1 MPNQNIQHLP
11 LRSLVLAD
19 TNVRHTRASDAA
31 AHELE
36 ASIATTGLIH
46 NLTVRPCANGSE
58 KSYAVISGGRRLE
71 ALQALAKKRR
81 GKITLSTLI
90 PCRVVDDDA
99 TVDEVLSLT
108 ENATRVDMHPIDQVT
123 AFRTLSE
130 RGLTTKAIANRFGLT
145 VRTVERRLRLAGI
158 APAILEAA
166 KLDQLSLD
174 HLEAFAT
181 TADQTRQL
189 ELWSR
194 MKNRADT
201 PAPSWIRTELKSR
214 VLSAATAVA
223 RFVGLKAYRRAGGKT
238 EVDLFGEDD
247 AENVQILDVPMLKR
261 LAFEKL
267 DAAAK
272 ALGPGWRWT
281 KTLLEADW
289 NATHAYGTLKG
300 EPIPPTTE
308 QNAELATVTRDL
320 AAIRKRL
327 ADDTETLAARD
338 RTALERQR
346 DDLSAR
352 AERLDAAMYSRQTFT
367 PEQKACSG
375 CLLTIDQ
382 HGELQVHQGLVK
394 PEDEYLV
401 PKPPPPP
408 EPPTE
413 PAPEPAPEP
422 ASTSAPPPPEADPGE
437 SRGEVAVPTEHEPPT
452 DTPPA
457 STSPAPAP
465 AATTDPP
472 AAPAASPEPYTPPR
486 GDTSPAA
493 RTAAATR
500 EVGLRPELANALR
513 LVRTTLVKA
522 HLAADF
528 TAAFDLLTYHLTML
542 LYVSRTKPG
551 LTTITASSSPDVP
564 EDLDRRAA
572 EAFEEHSP
580 GIDLLYDRTC
590 ETDHSW
596 INTPDDRKRF
606 EAFRALGRDAR
617 ERLFATAVAETLTPQ
632 LAFDPDARAETESV
646 IDSLAI
652 PFDRLYRPTANGF
665 WLRLPR
671 TDILAIAEQ
680 VLGPDWLE
688 AHAQDR
694 KDTLANAMAT
704 AFGPDAPPA
713 NAGVTDEARARALR
727 WTPPGFPPAAAAAA
741 PSATRA
747 ADVPD
752 WMND

>member
-1 MPNQNIQHLP
+1 MPNENIQHLP

-19 TNVRHTRASDAA
+19 TNVRSTPAPEDA

-36 ASIATTGLIH
+36 ASIAANGLIQ
-46 NLTVRPCANGSE
+46 NLTVRPRPNGNGTT
-58 KSYAVISGGRRLE
+58 YAVISGGRRLE
-71 ALQALAKKRR
+71 ALQALARKRR
-81 GKITLSTLI
+81 AKITLSTLI
-90 PCRVVDDDA
+90 PCRVIDDDA

-130 RGLTTKAIANRFGLT
+130 RRLTTKAIANRFGLT
-145 VRTVERRLRLAGI
+145 VRTVERRLRLAGV

-166 KLDQLSLD
+166 KLDQLSRD

-189 ELWSR
+189 ELWNR

-223 RFVGLKAYRRAGGKT
+223 RFVGLKVYKRAGGKT

-247 AENVQILDVPMLKR
+247 AENVQILDVPLLKH

-289 NATHAYGTLKG
+289 NATHAYGTIKG
-300 EPIPPTTE
+300 EPIPPTAE
-308 QNAELATVTRDL
+308 QNAALATVTTDL

-327 ADDTETLAARD
+327 DDDAGTLAARD
-338 RTALERQR
+338 RAALQR
-346 DDLSAR
+346 EHDDLAAR
-352 AERLDAAMYSRQTFT
+352 AERLDAAMYSGQTFT

-382 HGELQVHQGLVK
+382 RGELQVHQGLVK

-408 EPPTE
+408 EPP
-413 PAPEPAPEP
+413 PEPAPEP
-422 ASTSAPPPPEADPGE
+422 AAASTPPPAANDPVEGG
-437 SRGEVAVPTEHEPPT
+437 GEVPVDGEPPI
-452 DTPPA
+452 D
-457 STSPAPAP
+457 TSPAATPAP
-465 AATTDPP
+465 PAPTPTSEPPHRP
-472 AAPAASPEPYTPPR
+472 AAANPEPYTPPQ

-500 EVGLRPELANALR
+500 EVGLQPELAGALR

-528 TAAFDLLTYHLTML
+528 TTAFDLLTYHLTML
-542 LYVSRTKPG
+542 LYGSRLKLG
-551 LTTITASSSPDVP
+551 LTTISASSSPDVP
-564 EDLDRRAA
+564 EDLGREAA
-572 EAFEEHSP
+572 DAFEEHSP
-580 GIDLLYDRTC
+580 GIELLHDRTC
-590 ETDHSW
+590 EADRSW
-596 INTPDDRKRF
+596 INIPDDRKRF

-617 ERLFATAVAETLTPQ
+617 ERLLAVAVAETLTPQ

-646 IDSLAI
+646 IESLAI
-652 PFDRLYRPTANGF
+652 PFDRLYRPTPNGF

-680 VLGPDWLE
+680 VLGSDW
-688 AHAQDR
+688 AKVHAQDR
-694 KDTLANAMAT
+694 KNTLAAAMAA
-704 AFGPDAPPA
+704 AFGPDDPPA
-713 NAGVTDEARARALR
+713 GAGVADEARARALR
-727 WTPPGFPPAAAAAA
+727 WTPPGFLPAPPPAAATTTA
-741 PSATRA
+741 ATRA
-747 ADVPD
+747 PDAVPD

>member
-1 MPNQNIQHLP
+1 MPNENIQHLP

-19 TNVRHTRASDAA
+19 TNVRSTPAPEDAA
-31 AHELE
+31 RELE
-36 ASIATTGLIH
+36 ASIATAGLIH
-46 NLTVRPCANGSE
+46 NLTVRPCANGDGTT
-58 KSYAVISGGRRLE
+58 YAVISGGRRLE

-81 GKITLSTLI
+81 ARITLSTLI
-90 PCRVVDDDA
+90 PCRVVSDDA

-108 ENATRVDMHPIDQVT
+108 ENTTRVDMHPIDQVT

-145 VRTVERRLRLAGI
+145 VRTVERRLRLAGV

-189 ELWSR
+189 ELWNR

-201 PAPSWIRTELKSR
+201 PAPSWIRAELKSH

-223 RFVGLKAYRRAGGKT
+223 RFVGLKAYKRAGGKT

-247 AENVQILDVPMLKR
+247 AENVQILDVQLLKR

-289 NATHAYGTLKG
+289 NATHAYGTIKG
-300 EPIPPTTE
+300 EPIPPTAE

-320 AAIRKRL
+320 AAVRKRL
-327 ADDTETLAARD
+327 GEDAETLTARD

-346 DDLSAR
+346 DGLSSQ
-352 AERLDAAMYSRQTFT
+352 AERLDAAMYSRQTFS

-382 HGELQVHQGLVK
+382 RGELQVHQGLVK

-408 EPPTE
+408 EPAPD
-413 PAPEPAPEP
+413 PAPEPA
-422 ASTSAPPPPEADPGE
+422 AANTPPPAANDPGE
-437 SRGEVAVPTEHEPPT
+437 SGGEVAVPIDDEPPI

-457 STSPAPAP
+457 STPPPPSPSATMP
-465 AATTDPP
+465 AAN
-472 AAPAASPEPYTPPR
+472 PEPYRPPQA
-486 GDTSPAA
+486 DTSPGA
-493 RTAAATR
+493 RAAAATR
-500 EVGLRPELANALR
+500 EVGLRPELAGALR

-542 LYVSRTKPG
+542 LYGSRTKPG
-551 LTTITASSSPDVP
+551 LTTISASSTPDVP
-564 EDLDRRAA
+564 EDLDREAA
-572 EAFEEHSP
+572 EAFEEDSP
-580 GIDLLYDRTC
+580 GIELLHDRTC
-590 ETDHSW
+590 EADRSW
-596 INTPDDRKRF
+596 INIPDDRKRF

-617 ERLFATAVAETLTPQ
+617 ERLLAVAVAETLTPQ

-646 IDSLAI
+646 IESLAI
-652 PFDRLYRPTANGF
+652 PFSRLYRPTPKGF

-680 VLGPDWLE
+680 VLGSDWAR

-694 KDTLANAMAT
+694 KDTLGTAMAT
-704 AFGPDAPPA
+704 AFGPDDQPA
-713 NAGVTDEARARALR
+713 SSGVTDEARGRALR
-727 WTPPGFPPAAAAAA
+727 WTPPGFLPAAAPAT
-741 PSATRA
+741 PSATST
-747 ADVPD
+747 ADAIPD

>member
-1 MPNQNIQHLP
+1 MPNQDIQHLP

-19 TNVRHTRASDAA
+19 TNVRRTPTSDDAA
-31 AHELE
+31 QELE

-58 KSYAVISGGRRLE
+58 KIYAVISGGRRLE
-71 ALQALAKKRR
+71 ALQTLASKRR
-81 GKITLSTLI
+81 AKVTLSTLI
-90 PCRVVDDDA
+90 PCRVVTDDA
-99 TVDEVLSLT
+99 TVDEVLSLA
-108 ENATRVDMHPIDQVT
+108 ENTTRVDMHWIDQVT

-145 VRTVERRLRLAGI
+145 VRTVERRLRLAGV

-166 KLDQLSLD
+166 KLNQLSRD
-174 HLEAFAT
+174 HLEALAT

-201 PAPSWIRTELKSR
+201 PAPSWVRAELKSR
-214 VLSAATAVA
+214 TLSAATAVA
-223 RFVGLKAYRRAGGKT
+223 RFVGLKAYKRAGGKT

-247 AENVQILDVPMLKR
+247 AENVQILDVLLLKR

-281 KTLLEADW
+281 KTLLESDW
-289 NATHAYGTLKG
+289 NATHAYGTIQG
-300 EPIPPTTE
+300 DPVPPTAG

-327 ADDTETLAARD
+327 DDEAEVLKDRD
-338 RTALERQR
+338 RAALQQQH
-346 DDLSAR
+346 DDLSKQAD
-352 AERLDAAMYSRQTFT
+352 RLDAAMYSRRSFT

-382 HGELQVHQGLVK
+382 QGELQVHQGLVK

-408 EPPTE
+408 EPPPE
-413 PAPEPAPEP
+413 PTPEPAPEP
-422 ASTSAPPPPEADPGE
+422 ANTPPPPANDPGE
-437 SRGEVAVPTEHEPPT
+437 SGGEVAVQDNEPPS

-457 STSPAPAP
+457 STPPRPAPSAPTGAPPAP
-465 AATTDPP
+465 AANPDP
-472 AAPAASPEPYTPPR
+472 YRPPQ

-493 RTAAATR
+493 RATAATR
-500 EVGLRPELANALR
+500 EVGLRPELAGALR

-542 LYVSRTKPG
+542 LYGNRTKPG

-564 EDLDRRAA
+564 EDLDRDAA
-572 EAFEEHSP
+572 EAFEEDSP
-580 GIDLLYDRTC
+580 GVELLHERLCEGDR
-590 ETDHSW
+590 SW

-617 ERLFATAVAETLTPQ
+617 ERLFTIAVAETLTPQ
-632 LAFDPDARAETESV
+632 LAFDPDARAEAES
-646 IDSLAI
+646 IIESLAI
-652 PFDRLYRPTANGF
+652 PFNRLYRPTSKGF

-671 TDILAIAEQ
+671 TDVLAIAEQ
-680 VLGPDWLE
+680 VLGPDWTN
-688 AHAQDR
+688 AHSQDR
-694 KDTLANAMAT
+694 KDTLAKAMAA
-704 AFGPDAPPA
+704 AFGPDNPPA
-713 NAGVTDEARARALR
+713 SAGITDDARARALQ
-727 WTPPGFPPAAAAAA
+727 WTPPGFLPAAAPAAT
-741 PSATRA
+741 SATGA
-747 ADVPD
+747 ADTVPA